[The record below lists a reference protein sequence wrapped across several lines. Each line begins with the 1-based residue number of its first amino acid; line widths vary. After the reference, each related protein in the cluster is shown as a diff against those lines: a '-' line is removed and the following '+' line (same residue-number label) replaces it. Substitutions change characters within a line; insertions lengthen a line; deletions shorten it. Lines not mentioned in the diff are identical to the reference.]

1 MSTATVRGAIRGMDH
16 RANPA
21 FAVGVVA
28 VPAVALAYALTLAP
42 VVTTATVAFVSH
54 RTPDRTTSC
63 DQVCEQS
70 QTLLYVH
77 VMAGPAD
84 GHRPLHGPRLGPVL
98 GGLQGLFRLA
108 IVVVMVYLRWPAA

>member
-54 RTPDRTTSC
+54 RTPDRTASC

-77 VMAGPAD
+77 VMAGVLRTGIDLFMA
-84 GHRPLHGPRLGPVL
+84 LASGPSSAACKASFG
-98 GGLQGLFRLA
+98 
-108 IVVVMVYLRWPAA
+108 WPSSS